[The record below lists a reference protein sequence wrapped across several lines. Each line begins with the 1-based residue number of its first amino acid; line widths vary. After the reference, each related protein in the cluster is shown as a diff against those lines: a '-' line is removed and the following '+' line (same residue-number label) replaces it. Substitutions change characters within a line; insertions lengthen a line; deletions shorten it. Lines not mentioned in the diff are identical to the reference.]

1 MARIGA
7 PVEMGFWLAS
17 RCIREWW
24 FFDPHLLQ
32 VYCCFLKAKQSI
44 FLCPT
49 RRQYEHKLPFITAL
63 NLSFGGT
70 VGLVHDFV
78 GCDLDLQSTHSC
90 VDASFFFSFCGFFFE
105 TMCTLSLCLK
115 FCLSIGLFE
124 PHPLAM
130 SAISRDLQ
138 DCSMAANSPSIVV
151 ASDSSPLTLSSIVT
165 SLGNFK
171 RTRASMID
179 SEVNAVGSICR
190 RFAVI
195 ALSSSILLRRF
206 FAVLSSTEVHP
217 YTQPTS
223 SNTD

>member
-1 MARIGA
+1 MHDIEYVCYFFYDAIYFLHNFCRQFQLVQTFQNDVEITLPPDTNCHSDLGPTSGPAMARIGA
-7 PVEMGFWLAS
+7 PAGVGFWLAS

-90 VDASFFFSFCGFFFE
+90 VDALFFFSI
-105 TMCTLSLCLK
+105 SCL
-115 FCLSIGLFE
+115 LF
-124 PHPLAM
+124 
-130 SAISRDLQ
+130 
-138 DCSMAANSPSIVV
+138 
-151 ASDSSPLTLSSIVT
+151 
-165 SLGNFK
+165 
-171 RTRASMID
+171 
-179 SEVNAVGSICR
+179 
-190 RFAVI
+190 
-195 ALSSSILLRRF
+195 
-206 FAVLSSTEVHP
+206 
-217 YTQPTS
+217 
-223 SNTD
+223 